1 MYLFYFNL
9 IFTTDAPLNL
19 NREQISQ
26 PRSII
31 TENTGSYGH
40 KVILGMYWVT
50 ANLDLNGWPG
60 HMVIKDQSRVYCN
73 AQQTPAALWN

>member
-40 KVILGMYWVT
+40 KVILGMY
-50 ANLDLNGWPG
+50 
-60 HMVIKDQSRVYCN
+60 
-73 AQQTPAALWN
+73 